1 MTATLGWSAYIDVP
15 AYLRA
20 ATNQETAS
28 LLGLN
33 TTIAG
38 GGTLPAGATT
48 LPVASSAGWAAGPLW
63 LLDGPCSEVAQVVA
77 APDGTHLTLATPGT
91 QWPHAPGVSASQTG
105 SAGALAEVIL
115 RASGWIENYC
125 QQGGSAGDR
134 SLYAVSRTERW
145 GAPSLRAALDRDGVL
160 ALRPGHF
167 PVQSVSA
174 LTLESAPG
182 ERLSLDVTQ
191 AEVTTGGRQIE
202 TPLAAATP
210 SGPVQLGLWEPGQLS
225 RSRRRWVTI
234 TYVGGLTAGAIPYDV
249 QQACVWLVS
258 DLLGARRNPT
268 GAAMVRMGRFE
279 LQARPRGDTTGES
292 ILMMQAKAAL
302 EAYRER
308 L

>member
-1 MTATLGWSAYIDVP
+1 MTATLGWSAYIDAP

-33 TTIAG
+33 TTIG
-38 GGTLPAGATT
+38 GSGALPPGATS
-48 LPVASSAGWAAGPLW
+48 LPVASSTGWAAGPLW
-63 LLDGPCSEVAQVVA
+63 LLDGPYSEVAQVVG
-77 APDGTHLTLATPGT
+77 APDGTHLTLAAPGT

-105 SAGALAEVIL
+105 ADGALAEIIL

-145 GAPSLRAALDRDGVL
+145 SAPSPRALLDRDGVL
-160 ALRPGHF
+160 TLRPGHF
-167 PVQSVSA
+167 PVRSVSA
-174 LTLESAPG
+174 LALESAPG
-182 ERLSLDVTQ
+182 ESLTLDVTQ
-191 AEVTTGGRQIE
+191 LEIASGGRLIE
-202 TPLAAATP
+202 APLLAALP
-210 SGPVQLGLWEPGQLS
+210 SGPAQLSLWQPDQLS
-225 RSRRRWVTI
+225 RSARRWVSV
-234 TYVGGLTAGAIPYDV
+234 TYVGGLTSGAVPYDL
-249 QQACVWLVS
+249 QQACIWLVS

-268 GAAMVRMGRFE
+268 GAAMVRMGHFE

-292 ILMMQAKAAL
+292 ILMMQAKMAL

>member
-20 ATNQETAS
+20 GANQETAS

-33 TTIAG
+33 TTIGGSATLAAG
-38 GGTLPAGATT
+38 STS
-48 LPVASSAGWAAGPLW
+48 LPVAASSGWAAGPLW
-63 LLDGPCSEVAQVVA
+63 LLDGPYSEVAQVIA
-77 APDGTHLTLATPGT
+77 APDGAHLTLAAPGT
-91 QWPHAPGVSASQTG
+91 QWPHAPGVSVSQTG
-105 SAGALAEVIL
+105 TAGALAEIIL

-134 SLYAVSRTERW
+134 SLYAVGRTERW
-145 GAPSLRAALDRDGVL
+145 GAPSSRAMLDRDDTL

-174 LTLESAPG
+174 LSLESAPG
-182 ERLSLDVTQ
+182 ESLSLDVTKIEI
-191 AEVTTGGRQIE
+191 ASGGRLIE
-202 TPLAAATP
+202 APYLAAIP
-210 SGPVQLGLWEPGQLS
+210 SAPGQLAIWEPGQLS
-225 RSRRRWVTI
+225 RARRRWVSV
-234 TYVGGLTAGAIPYDV
+234 TYVGGLTTGAVPYDV
-249 QQACVWLVS
+249 QQACVWVVS
-258 DLLGARRNPT
+258 DLLGQRRNPT
-268 GAAMVRMGRFE
+268 GAALVRMGRFE

-292 ILMMQAKAAL
+292 ILMLQAKVAL